1 MSEILL
7 QIVSVASLINYSL
20 MYGVLSYLNPEER
33 KIWNQENEDVQ
44 ILVEET
50 PFESNF
56 SEDHLPVANNHQ
68 KIKISLD
75 WRKILWKLFI
85 HCIVCMNCIIGAIEE
100 VQNISHGNKTSRVH
114 FKKNKSFLIFT

>member
-20 MYGVLSYLNPEER
+20 MYGVLSNLNPEER
-33 KIWNQENEDVQ
+33 KIWNQDNEEVQ
-44 ILVEET
+44 ILLKET

-56 SEDHLPVANNHQ
+56 SEDHLPFANNHQ

-75 WRKILWKLFI
+75 
-85 HCIVCMNCIIGAIEE
+85 
-100 VQNISHGNKTSRVH
+100 
-114 FKKNKSFLIFT
+114 

>member
-20 MYGVLSYLNPEER
+20 MYGVLSNLSPEASEER
-33 KIWNQENEDVQ
+33 KIWNQDNEEVQ
-44 ILVEET
+44 ILLKET

-56 SEDHLPVANNHQ
+56 SEDHLPFANNHQ

-75 WRKILWKLFI
+75 
-85 HCIVCMNCIIGAIEE
+85 
-100 VQNISHGNKTSRVH
+100 
-114 FKKNKSFLIFT
+114 

>member
-20 MYGVLSYLNPEER
+20 MYGVLSNLNPEER
-33 KIWNQENEDVQ
+33 KIWNQDNEEAQ
-44 ILVEET
+44 ILLKET

-56 SEDHLPVANNHQ
+56 SEDHLPFANNHQ

-75 WRKILWKLFI
+75 
-85 HCIVCMNCIIGAIEE
+85 
-100 VQNISHGNKTSRVH
+100 
-114 FKKNKSFLIFT
+114 

>member
-44 ILVEET
+44 ILVEEK

-56 SEDHLPVANNHQ
+56 SEDHLSENHQ
-68 KIKISLD
+68 KIKISL
-75 WRKILWKLFI
+75 
-85 HCIVCMNCIIGAIEE
+85 N
-100 VQNISHGNKTSRVH
+100 
-114 FKKNKSFLIFT
+114 

>member
-75 WRKILWKLFI
+75 
-85 HCIVCMNCIIGAIEE
+85 
-100 VQNISHGNKTSRVH
+100 
-114 FKKNKSFLIFT
+114 